1 MTGNGRDRDRERCR
15 ERQRQIDRQKLILNG
30 GGMNEYGYINT
41 WLASSLS
48 LLCLVLSPQD
58 NFTDLRGGPFPISQS
73 SLETSLQTHL
83 QACPLSH
90 LDNSKARQVNNE
102 GSHQKLSPTYLSITK
117 GLPSAFSLQGCGL
130 HDDQE
135 PHFTDVCVWWLA
147 PCQKQIGHLV
157 VVYSFCRIKKYG
169 LTRYLGSLVCG

>member
-1 MTGNGRDRDRERCR
+1 MDDWEW
-15 ERQRQIDRQKLILNG
+15 ERQRQREIQRKTETDRQTEIDFEWG
-30 GGMNEYGYINT
+30 GGTNEYGHINT

-83 QACPLSH
+83 QVCPLSY

-102 GSHQKLSPTYLSITK
+102 CSHQKLSPRYLSITK
-117 GLPSAFSLQGCGL
+117 GLPSAFFLQGFGL
-130 HDDQE
+130 RDDQE

-147 PCQKQIGHLV
+147 PWQKQIGHLV
-157 VVYSFCRIKKYG
+157 VVYNFCRIKETWAY
-169 LTRYLGSLVCG
+169 